1 MLPEK
6 TRAGAQTANNSYIC
20 RQSKGVLRTLPAEI
34 IPYEPEADNTDEG
47 IAAHRTHQP
56 AGHSL
61 YI

>member
-6 TRAGAQTANNSYIC
+6 LGAGSQTANNSYIC
-20 RQSKGVLRTLPAEI
+20 RQSKGVLGTLPAEI
-34 IPYEPEADNTDEG
+34 IPYEPETGNAVEG
-47 IAAHRTHQP
+47 IAAHSTHQP